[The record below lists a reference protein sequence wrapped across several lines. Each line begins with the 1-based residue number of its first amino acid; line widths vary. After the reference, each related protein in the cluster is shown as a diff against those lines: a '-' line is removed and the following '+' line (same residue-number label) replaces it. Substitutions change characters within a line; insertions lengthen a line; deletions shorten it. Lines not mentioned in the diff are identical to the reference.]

1 MQQTNALSGYI
12 RLHRSILQ
20 WEWHTDPNTLSVFIH
35 CLALANFQD
44 TKWHDIVIPRG
55 SFVGSRASL
64 AEKTG
69 LSEKQ
74 VRTSIERLKRSGNL
88 ATKSTNKYTVYTVE
102 NYDQFQTDGQQEGRP
117 EASKG
122 PAKGQQRATAEK
134 RQKRQEG
141 KKEDSKESKRVSDP
155 LQMVRELFPSCSD
168 EFFDA
173 WAAFLQMRKDTKSA
187 VRSARAINALAKDLK
202 NVCRSGSEAEMIA
215 ILDRSTAHN
224 WKSFYELKTQQ
235 GQAKPGYRG
244 HKVSEQPQLPGW
256 YDEIPEEKASPEE
269 LQEALRLTENL
280 KGNKQ

>member
-1 MQQTNALSGYI
+1 MEQTNFSDGYI
-12 RLHRSILQ
+12 LVHRSFLR
-20 WEWHTDPNTLSVFIH
+20 WEWHTDPNTVSLFMH
-35 CLALANFQD
+35 CLLMANHD
-44 TKWHDIVIPRG
+44 DVKWRGMTIPRG
-55 SFVGSRASL
+55 SFVSSL
-64 AEKTG
+64 AHLAQNTG
-69 LSEKQ
+69 LSERE
-74 VRTSIERLKRSGNL
+74 VRTALKHLKSTGSV
-88 ATKSTNKYTVYTVE
+88 TGKSTNKFTLYTVE
-102 NYDQFQTDGQQEGRP
+102 NYDQYQRSDRP
-117 EASKG
+117 DDR
-122 PAKGQQRATAEK
+122 QATGK
-134 RQKRQEG
+134 RQADDRQATTNKSNKSNKS

-202 NVCRSGSEAEMIA
+202 NVCRSGSEAEMIT